1 MWMANYEPINL
12 FGLIIQAVFIENFL
26 LANFLGMCTYLACS
40 TKLKTANG
48 LGIAVVFVLTIS
60 GILNWVVHKFVTAPG
75 ALSWLS
81 TIGVDATKVDL
92 GFLEFLLFISV
103 IAGFV
108 QILEIVIEKVSPAL
122 YLSLGLYLPLIA
134 VNCAIL
140 GACLF
145 AVTRDYPF
153 GPNMIYV
160 LGSGVGWW
168 LAIALIAA
176 IREKLSTSNV
186 VPALRGM
193 GITFIM
199 SGLMAMAFQGFTGIK
214 LATPTGTAPVSSPQ
228 EILNEEV
235 AMRDRNA
242 ELPTLFDYNRQSIR
256 EENNQDRFSNP
267 NAYRDRPR

>member
-1 MWMANYEPINL
+1 MWMGIYEPINL
-12 FGLIIQAVFIENFL
+12 FGILIQAILIENFL

-48 LGIAVVFVLTIS
+48 LGIAVVFVLTVS
-60 GILNWVVHKFVTAPG
+60 GVLNWFVHRFVTGAG

-81 TIGVDATKVDL
+81 VFGLDASGVNLD
-92 GFLEFLLFISV
+92 FLEFLLFISV

-108 QILEIVIEKVSPAL
+108 QILEIVIEKTSPAL
-122 YLSLGLYLPLIA
+122 YMSLGLYLPLIA

-153 GPNMIYV
+153 FPNLVYV
-160 LGSGVGWW
+160 FGSGLGWW
-168 LAIALIAA
+168 LAIALIAV

-186 VPALRGM
+186 IPAIRGM

-199 SGLMAMAFQGFTGIK
+199 TGLMAMAFQGFTGIK
-214 LATPTGTAPVSSPQ
+214 LAVPTGEVVNPASEIAPPS
-228 EILNEEV
+228 ILQ
-235 AMRDRNA
+235 A
-242 ELPTLFDYNRQSIR
+242 EYTEPATK
-256 EENNQDRFSNP
+256 
-267 NAYRDRPR
+267 

>member
-1 MWMANYEPINL
+1 MWMGNYEPINL
-12 FGLIIQAVFIENFL
+12 FGLLLQSILIENFL

-48 LGIAVVFVLTIS
+48 LGVAVVFVLTVS
-60 GILNWVVHKFVTAPG
+60 GILNWCVHRFVTAPG

-81 TIGVDATKVDL
+81 FLGINASNVDL

-108 QILEIVIEKVSPAL
+108 QVLEIVIEKFSPAL
-122 YLSLGLYLPLIA
+122 YASLGLYLPLIA

-153 GPNMIYV
+153 IPNTIYV
-160 LGSGVGWW
+160 FGSGMGWW

-176 IREKLSTSNV
+176 IREKLATSKV
-186 VPALRGM
+186 FPTLKGM

-199 SGLMAMAFQGFTGIK
+199 TGLMSMAFQGFTGIK
-214 LATPTGTAPVSSPQ
+214 LATPTGAKQ
-228 EILNEEV
+228 EI
-235 AMRDRNA
+235 NA
-242 ELPTLFDYNRQSIR
+242 LPKSPLQ
-256 EENNQDRFSNP
+256 EK
-267 NAYRDRPR
+267 A

>member
-1 MWMANYEPINL
+1 MWMGNYEPLNL
-12 FGLIIQAVFIENFL
+12 FGLLIQAILIENFL

-48 LGIAVVFVLTIS
+48 LGLAVVIVLTVA
-60 GILNWVVHKFVTAPG
+60 GVLNWCVHKFITGAG

-81 TIGVDATKVDL
+81 VVGIDAAHVNLD
-92 GFLEFLLFISV
+92 FLEFLLFISV

-108 QILEIVIEKVSPAL
+108 QILEMVIEKFSPAL
-122 YLSLGLYLPLIA
+122 YLSLGLYLPLIT

-153 GPNMIYV
+153 VPNLIYV
-160 LGSGVGWW
+160 FGSGAGWW

-176 IREKLSTSNV
+176 IREKLATSDV
-186 VPALRGM
+186 IPGLKGM

-199 SGLMAMAFQGFTGIK
+199 TGLMAMAFQGFIGIK
-214 LATPTGTAPVSSPQ
+214 LATPTGAP
-228 EILNEEV
+228 LKEV
-235 AMRDRNA
+235 ATT
-242 ELPTLFDYNRQSIR
+242 EVTK
-256 EENNQDRFSNP
+256 NP
-267 NAYRDRPR
+267 EK

>member
-1 MWMANYEPINL
+1 MWTGNYEPLNM
-12 FGLIIQAVFIENFL
+12 FGLFIQAVFIENFL

-48 LGIAVVFVLTIS
+48 LGVAVVFVLTVS
-60 GILNWVVHKFVTAPG
+60 GILNWCVHHFVTAPG

-81 TIGVDATKVDL
+81 IIGIDASKVDL
-92 GFLEFLLFISV
+92 GFLEFLIFISV

-108 QILEIVIEKVSPAL
+108 QILEIVIEKLAPAL

-153 GPNMIYV
+153 LPNMVYV
-160 LGSGVGWW
+160 FGSGMGWW

-176 IREKLSTSNV
+176 IREKLATSDV

-199 SGLMAMAFQGFTGIK
+199 TGLMAMAFQGFTGIK
-214 LATPTGTAPVSSPQ
+214 LANPTGIRVPSSQ
-228 EILNEEV
+228 AILNEL
-235 AMRDRNA
+235 A
-242 ELPTLFDYNRQSIR
+242 EADVPLAPPS
-256 EENNQDRFSNP
+256 SKS
-267 NAYRDRPR
+267 

>member
-1 MWMANYEPINL
+1 MWMGNYEPLNL
-12 FGLIIQAVFIENFL
+12 LGLLLQAIFIENFL

-48 LGIAVVFVLTIS
+48 LGLAVVFVLTIS
-60 GILNWVVHKFVTAPG
+60 GILNWFVHRFITGAG

-81 TIGVDATKVDL
+81 AFGLEASQINL

-108 QILEIVIEKVSPAL
+108 QILEIIIEKVAPAL
-122 YLSLGLYLPLIA
+122 YMSLGLYLPLIA

-153 GPNMIYV
+153 WANLVYV
-160 LGSGVGWW
+160 FGSGLGWW

-176 IREKLSTSNV
+176 IREKLATSKV
-186 VPALRGM
+186 IPALRGM
-193 GITFIM
+193 GITFMM

-214 LATPTGTAPVSSPQ
+214 LAIPTGKPSK
-228 EILNEEV
+228 
-235 AMRDRNA
+235 A
-242 ELPTLFDYNRQSIR
+242 ETQMMPFSQVEKIYS
-256 EENNQDRFSNP
+256 ENPLKS
-267 NAYRDRPR
+267 